1 MNEDALKYL
10 RDDFNELRLKVE
22 RNEQR
27 LFYVD
32 ENSKGSLTT
41 REERAA
47 TTSAMRTNIKEI
59 FSRLAALENADKELN
74 ARFFQVWMGVGFVCL
89 GIIVDFIITLRT

>member
-47 TTSAMRTNIKEI
+47 TTSAIRTNIKEI
-59 FSRLAALENADKELN
+59 FSRLAALENADRELN